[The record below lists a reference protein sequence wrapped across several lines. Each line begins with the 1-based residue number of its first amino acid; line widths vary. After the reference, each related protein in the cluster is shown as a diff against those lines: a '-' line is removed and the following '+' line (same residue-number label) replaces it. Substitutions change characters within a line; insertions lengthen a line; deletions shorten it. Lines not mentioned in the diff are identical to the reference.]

1 MPLKELSLLAI
12 LALIQFTNIM
22 DFMIMMPLG
31 PQLMK
36 LFKIGT
42 KEFGFLVASYTYTA
56 GFVNFLGIFFLDR
69 INRKTAM
76 LFSYTGFCFGTFFC
90 YMAPNYET
98 LLIARI
104 ATGVFGGLLSS
115 ITFAIL
121 GDAIPLE
128 RRGQATGIVMISFSI
143 ASSLGVPFGLYLAGK
158 FSWNM
163 PFLVLVFLGIIIL
176 ILASLIIPSMNIH
189 LNKSNADKKIFDN
202 IISIF
207 KTPNQLLAL
216 LLVFFM
222 FFGQMSVI
230 PFITPYMVGNVGFEM
245 KDLPLIYLIGGA
257 ANFITMPLIGKF
269 SDKFGFKKILIILI
283 LISSSVIFSL
293 THLPKVGLY
302 IGLVVTTFFMMFVG
316 GRVVPTLSLVS
327 ATVKPENRG
336 SFMSF
341 VSSIQQIASG
351 IASTISGL
359 IIYKLDDDKIMNY
372 DLVGFIA
379 IGFAIL
385 AIPIIIKLKM
395 IETKT

>member
-230 PFITPYMVGNVGFEM
+230 PFITPYMLEM
-245 KDLPLIYLIGGA
+245 LDL
-257 ANFITMPLIGKF
+257 K
-269 SDKFGFKKILIILI
+269 
-283 LISSSVIFSL
+283 
-293 THLPKVGLY
+293 
-302 IGLVVTTFFMMFVG
+302 
-316 GRVVPTLSLVS
+316 
-327 ATVKPENRG
+327 
-336 SFMSF
+336 
-341 VSSIQQIASG
+341 
-351 IASTISGL
+351 
-359 IIYKLDDDKIMNY
+359 
-372 DLVGFIA
+372 
-379 IGFAIL
+379 
-385 AIPIIIKLKM
+385 
-395 IETKT
+395 